1 MTVPCAC
8 QARWFVHSPHGL
20 TATGAGE
27 HVGARSAS
35 MMAVD
40 KDTALFYSAVPGG
53 NVHNTNIPEGDW

>member
-1 MTVPCAC
+1 MRGP
-8 QARWFVHSPHGL
+8 RGL
-20 TATGAGE
+20 TATSAGK
-27 HVGARSAS
+27 HVGCRYAS